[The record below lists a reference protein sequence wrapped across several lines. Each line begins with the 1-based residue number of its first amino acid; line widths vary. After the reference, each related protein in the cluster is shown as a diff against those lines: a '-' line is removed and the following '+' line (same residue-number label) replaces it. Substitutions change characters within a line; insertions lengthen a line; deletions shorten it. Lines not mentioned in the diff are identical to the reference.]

1 LSERIFRIQACLL
14 EIRQEGLAAS
24 AHAFDDGRLDR
35 QRKLML
41 VWLREASNQQDA
53 VIPRDYEDDLIR
65 VMKCIGSGRQGVV

>member
-1 LSERIFRIQACLL
+1 
-14 EIRQEGLAAS
+14 
-24 AHAFDDGRLDR
+24 
-35 QRKLML
+35 ML